1 MICLGSWEEAESW
14 LQLYPGSKI
23 GLTGAVTN
31 SQMKAVHKVAKLVPL
46 LLVPHLL
53 LQPSDLQLVHEADDH
68 DGEDHDDGED
78 ADNCDD

>member
-1 MICLGSWEEAESW
+1 MGE
-14 LQLYPGSKI
+14 
-23 GLTGAVTN
+23 VT
-31 SQMKAVHKVAKLVPL
+31 KLVPL